1 MMVDLIRIAA
11 ADGME
16 LDGAYF
22 APPAGTAPAGP
33 VDAALCIHGSGRNF
47 YTPATAAMAD
57 DLRRQGYAALTLN
70 TRGHDTV
77 WVDRQ
82 TGAAQGNAY
91 EILDDSRQDL
101 RAGIDYLQQQGHRRI
116 AILGHSMGAVKVAY
130 YAAVE
135 DDHRIA
141 AVIPVSPVRLS
152 CSYYLESPDA
162 AEFRANL
169 ETADRMEAE
178 GRALD
183 LFAVDFPIKEMFSAM
198 AYLDKHGPLERYNI
212 VSRAPGIRAPL
223 FVLAGSL
230 ETHTRLRDVPAD
242 LVAAAVN
249 SPRAEYRVLDG
260 GNHSLTNMMPEA
272 GAAVIRWL
280 ASLPHSD
287 ARAGANGAGT
297 APAVAHRPAVAAD

>member
-1 MMVDLIRIAA
+1 MLVDLIRIAA

-22 APPAGTAPAGP
+22 APAGGAVAPGP
-33 VDAALCIHGSGRNF
+33 VDAVLCIHGSGRNF
-47 YTPATAAMAD
+47 YTAATAQMAD
-57 DLRRQGYAALTLN
+57 DLRGQGYAALTLN

-77 WVDRQ
+77 WMDRQ
-82 TGAAQGNAY
+82 TGAAAGNAY
-91 EILDDSRQDL
+91 EILDESRQDL
-101 RAGIDYLQQQGHRRI
+101 RAGVDYLAGLGHRRI
-116 AILGHSMGAVKVAY
+116 ALLGHSMGAVKVAY

-135 DDHRIA
+135 DDPRVA

-152 CSYYLESPDA
+152 CSYYLESEDA

-183 LFAVDFPIKEMFSAM
+183 LFKVDFPITEMFAAA

-212 VSRAPGIRAPL
+212 IRHAPRIRAPL

-230 ETHTRLRDVPAD
+230 ETHTRLREVPQD
-242 LVAAAVN
+242 LVISAVN
-249 SPRAEYRVLDG
+249 SPRAEYRVLEG
-260 GNHSLTNMMPEA
+260 GNHSLTNMMPQA
-272 GAAVIRWL
+272 GAAVLEWL
-280 ASLPHSD
+280 ASLADSGQM
-287 ARAGANGAGT
+287 AA
-297 APAVAHRPAVAAD
+297 AAD